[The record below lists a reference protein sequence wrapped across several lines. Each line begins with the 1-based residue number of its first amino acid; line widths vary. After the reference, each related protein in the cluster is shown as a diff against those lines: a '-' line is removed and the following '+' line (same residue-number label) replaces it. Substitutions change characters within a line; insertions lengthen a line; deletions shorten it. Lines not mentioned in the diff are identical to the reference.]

1 MIKYHNG
8 EKEILGNNQNNS
20 KNANLSAD
28 LLTYTD
34 YDMVYYKGK
43 KIYGEE
49 LEKLLATN
57 CMEAYDQYI
66 SGHHKRNVAITL
78 RAFSFAFLGVSIP
91 FYLMDDD
98 ICYLI
103 GSGFDIVGTS
113 MLITSFP
120 LGSVGKIR

>member
-1 MIKYHNG
+1 
-8 EKEILGNNQNNS
+8 
-20 KNANLSAD
+20 
-28 LLTYTD
+28 
-34 YDMVYYKGK
+34 
-43 KIYGEE
+43 
-49 LEKLLATN
+49 
-57 CMEAYDQYI
+57 MEAYDQYI
-66 SGHHKRNVAITL
+66 SGHHKRNAAITL

-120 LGSVGKIR
+120 LGSVGKNQMKDSYDTYNNNIKNNNNISLNFGACSSGGIGFSLKF